1 MPPVRLT
8 WTNLFNMPEID
19 FEPAP
24 PRELILSDELNQTLA
39 WLTAATKHD
48 RRLLRCDDNGSL
60 IVIEPWHAMNFL
72 ASYRLDPAPNV
83 PSAWYVTA
91 GNKGI
96 LISSS
101 TQLVRMY
108 IVRKSGGDAEEVYV
122 PPYQYYWYP
131 HTVYSVAAYVV
142 PADTG
147 TAACV
152 GVTAFN

>member
-1 MPPVRLT
+1 MPVKIT
-8 WTNLFNMPEID
+8 WSNLFNMPEID

-72 ASYRLDPAPNV
+72 ASIRLDPAPNV
-83 PSAWYVTA
+83 PDAWYPTA

-96 LISSS
+96 LIATS
-101 TQLVRMY
+101 TQMSRMHL
-108 IVRKSGGDAEEVYV
+108 VRKSGGGAEDIFI
-122 PPYQYYWYP
+122 PPYQFYWYP
-131 HTVYSVAAYVV
+131 HSTYSAAAYVV
-142 PADTG
+142 PDATG

-152 GVTAFN
+152 GVMAFN